1 MNLHKTERVTRSTV
15 TPERAPFRRSGGTLA
30 QPVTRYATWQNVHLP
45 SAACAHARARVHPH
59 THKGVPYLSNYV
71 TEVEEKKKDQVN
83 TPLHRYAARYAAA
96 TPCVTPALSSPD
108 RTEVTHA

>member
-1 MNLHKTERVTRSTV
+1 MNLHKADRVTRGAV
-15 TPERAPFRRSGGTLA
+15 TPELASFRRSGGMRLRI
-30 QPVTRYATWQNVHLP
+30 VTRYATWQHVHLP
-45 SAACAHARARVHPH
+45 SAARMRARAGAHPH

-83 TPLHRYAARYAAA
+83 TSLCRYAARYAAA
-96 TPCVTPALSSPD
+96 THRVTPTPSSPA